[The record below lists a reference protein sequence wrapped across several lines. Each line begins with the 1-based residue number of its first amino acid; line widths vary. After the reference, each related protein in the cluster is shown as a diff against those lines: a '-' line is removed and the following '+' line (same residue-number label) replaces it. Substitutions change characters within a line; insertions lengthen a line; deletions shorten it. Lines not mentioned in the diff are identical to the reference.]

1 MITPRAHGQPLSHG
15 RHQAGMSLIE
25 LMIAVAIGLA
35 LLAGL
40 SSLYVS
46 TSKARAEFNKT
57 SEQVENGRFALQSI
71 RRDIE
76 MAGFYGRSS
85 LPVATTSY
93 ALSDPCATTPASM
106 GFSTSP
112 TLTVPLPVYG
122 PALASAAPACVPAT
136 LATTLP
142 NMKAGAE
149 VLTVSYVAG
158 STTITPDG
166 TNYYLQRSSCETD
179 SVPMVYSKTA
189 GDFTLLTKAPIAG
202 NACSTTGTK
211 AELRQYILRSYYVA
225 TCDVCSGTSPDTT
238 PTLKVAEF
246 VNGTIQTPTSLVAG
260 IEDVHY
266 SYGEDL
272 DNNGSPDCYVDNPSD
287 ISAVPAACTA
297 AATAASYTWT
307 ASATANWANVTAVRV
322 NLLSRNLD
330 NTASWTDTRTY
341 DLGRAAVNGPYNDHY
356 KRHVYGTAARIWNT
370 GGLRENQ

>member
-1 MITPRAHGQPLSHG
+1 
-15 RHQAGMSLIE
+15 MSLIE

-46 TSKARAEFNKT
+46 TSKARTEFNKT

-71 RRDIE
+71 TRDIE

-93 ALSDPCATTPASM
+93 ALSDPCATTPSSM

-122 PALASAAPACVPAT
+122 PALASAAPACVAAT

-149 VLTVSYVAG
+149 VLTVSYVSG
-158 STTITPDG
+158 SITATPDG

-179 SVPMVYSKTA
+179 SVSMVYSTSASAFKLHNKAAVA
-189 GDFTLLTKAPIAG
+189 GG
-202 NACSTTGTK
+202 ACSTSTN
-211 AELRQYILRSYYVA
+211 AELRQYVERSYYVA
-225 TCDVCSGTSPDTT
+225 TCDVCSGTGADTT

-246 VNGTIQTPTSLVAG
+246 VNGAIATPTSLVAG

-266 SYGEDL
+266 SYGVDL

-287 ISAVPAACTA
+287 ISAVPAACTT

-307 ASATANWANVTAVRV
+307 ASATANWANVTAVRIS
-322 NLLSRNLD
+322 LQSRNLD

-341 DLGRAAVNGPYNDHY
+341 DLGRAAANGPYNDHY
-356 KRHVYGTAARIWNT
+356 KRHVYGTVARVWNT

>member
-1 MITPRAHGQPLSHG
+1 MMTPRAHGQSLSHA

-46 TSKARAEFNKT
+46 TSKARSEFNKT

-71 RRDIE
+71 TRDFE

-85 LPVATTSY
+85 LPVSTASY
-93 ALSDPCATTPASM
+93 ALPDPCATTPASM

-112 TLTVPLPVYG
+112 ALTVPLPVYG
-122 PALASAAPACVPAT
+122 PALATTVPAC

-142 NMKAGAE
+142 NMKTGAE

-158 STTITPDG
+158 STTATADG
-166 TNYYLQRSSCETD
+166 TNYYLQRSGCETD
-179 SVPMVYSKTA
+179 SVSMVYGKSA
-189 GDFTLLTKAPIAG
+189 FTLHNKAAVAG
-202 NACSTTGTK
+202 GACSTSTP
-211 AELRQYILRSYYVA
+211 AELRQYVERSYYVA
-225 TCDVCSGTSPDTT
+225 TCDVCTGTGADTT

-246 VNGTIQTPTSLVAG
+246 VNGAIQVSSLVTG

-266 SYGEDL
+266 SYGVDT
-272 DNNGSPDCYVDNPSD
+272 DNNGSPDCYVDNPSVD
-287 ISAVPAACTA
+287 NSAVPACAAVTTA
-297 AATAASYTWT
+297 ATYTWITSGT
-307 ASATANWANVTAVRV
+307 ASWPNVTAVRV

-341 DLGRAAVNGPYNDHY
+341 DLGRAPVNGPYNDHY
-356 KRHVYGTAARIWNT
+356 KRHVYGTVARIWNT

>member
-1 MITPRAHGQPLSHG
+1 MMTPRAHGQPLSHA

-46 TSKARAEFNKT
+46 TSKARSEFNKT

-71 RRDIE
+71 TRDIE

-85 LPVATTSY
+85 LPVSTASY
-93 ALSDPCATTPASM
+93 ALPDPCATTPASM

-112 TLTVPLPVYG
+112 ALTVPLPVYG
-122 PALASAAPACVPAT
+122 PALAATVPT
-136 LATTLP
+136 CLATTLP
-142 NMKAGAE
+142 NMKTGAE

-158 STTITPDG
+158 STTATADG
-166 TNYYLQRSSCETD
+166 TNYYLQRSGCETD
-179 SVPMVYSKTA
+179 SVSMVYSKSA
-189 GDFTLLTKAPIAG
+189 SAFTLHTKAPIAG
-202 NACSTTGTK
+202 NACSTTGTT
-211 AELRQYILRSYYVA
+211 AELRQYVERSYYVA
-225 TCDVCSGTSPDTT
+225 TCDVCTGPSADTT

-246 VNGTIQTPTSLVAG
+246 APGAPNNIQVSSLVTG

-266 SYGEDL
+266 SYGMDL

-287 ISAVPAACTA
+287 ISAVPVACTA

-341 DLGRAAVNGPYNDHY
+341 DLGRAPVNGPYNDHY
-356 KRHVYGTAARIWNT
+356 KRHVYGTVARIWNT
-370 GGLRENQ
+370 GGMRENQ

>member
-1 MITPRAHGQPLSHG
+1 MMTPRAHGQPLSHA
-15 RHQAGMSLIE
+15 RHQVGMSLIE

-46 TSKARAEFNKT
+46 TSKARTEFNKT
-57 SEQVENGRFALQSI
+57 SEQVENGRFALQSVT
-71 RRDIE
+71 RDIE

-85 LPVATTSY
+85 LPITTASY

-106 GFSTSP
+106 GFSTTP

-122 PALASAAPACVPAT
+122 PALAATVPT
-136 LATTLP
+136 CLTTNLP
-142 NMKAGAE
+142 NMKASAE
-149 VLTVSYVAG
+149 VLTVSYVSG
-158 STTITPDG
+158 STTATPSG
-166 TNYYLQRSSCETD
+166 TEYYLQRSSCSTD
-179 SVPMVYSKTA
+179 SVSMVYSTSA
-189 GDFTLLTKAPIAG
+189 SAFTLHNKAAVAG
-202 NACSTTGTK
+202 GACSTSTN
-211 AELRQYILRSYYVA
+211 AELRKYVERSYYVA
-225 TCDVCSGTSPDTT
+225 TCDVCTGTSADTT
-238 PTLKVAEF
+238 PTLKMAEF
-246 VNGTIQTPTSLVAG
+246 VNGAIQVSSLVAG

-266 SYGEDL
+266 SYGVDL
-272 DNNGSPDCYVDNPSD
+272 DNNGSPDCYVNNPSD
-287 ISAVPAACTA
+287 ISAVPAACTT

-341 DLGRAAVNGPYNDHY
+341 DLGRAAVNGPYSDHY
-356 KRHVYGTAARIWNT
+356 KRHVYGTVARVWNT

>member
-1 MITPRAHGQPLSHG
+1 MMTPRTHGQPLSLA

-71 RRDIE
+71 TRDIE

-85 LPVATTSY
+85 LQVTTASY
-93 ALSDPCATTPASM
+93 ALPDPCATTPSSM

-122 PALASAAPACVPAT
+122 PALATTVPAC

-142 NMKAGAE
+142 NMKTGAE
-149 VLTVSYVAG
+149 ILTVSYVAG
-158 STTITPDG
+158 STTATADG
-166 TNYYLQRSSCETD
+166 TNYYLQRSGCETD
-179 SVPMVYSKTA
+179 SVSMVYSNSNSA
-189 GDFTLLTKAPIAG
+189 FTLHNKAAVAG
-202 NACSTTGTK
+202 GACSASTK
-211 AELRQYILRSYYVA
+211 AELRQYVERSYYVA
-225 TCDVCSGTSPDTT
+225 TCDVCSGTGADTT
-238 PTLKVAEF
+238 PTLKMAEF
-246 VNGTIQTPTSLVAG
+246 VNGAIQVSSLVTG

-266 SYGEDL
+266 SYGVDT
-272 DNNGSPDCYVDNPSD
+272 DNNGSPDCYVDNPSVD
-287 ISAVPAACTA
+287 NSAVPACV
-297 AATAASYTWT
+297 ATGYAWT
-307 ASATANWANVTAVRV
+307 TSPTANWANVTAVRIS
-322 NLLSRNLD
+322 LLSRNLD

-341 DLGRAAVNGPYNDHY
+341 DLGRAAPIPAFGDHY
-356 KRHVYGTAARIWNT
+356 KRHVYSTVARIWNT
-370 GGLRENQ
+370 GGMRENQ

>member
-1 MITPRAHGQPLSHG
+1 MMTPRAHGQPLSHA
-15 RHQAGMSLIE
+15 RHQTGMSLIE

-46 TSKARAEFNKT
+46 TSKARSEFNKT

-71 RRDIE
+71 TRDVE
-76 MAGFYGRSS
+76 MAGFYGRAS
-85 LPVATTSY
+85 LPLATTSY
-93 ALSDPCATTPASM
+93 ALSDPCATAPASM

-122 PALASAAPACVPAT
+122 PS
-136 LATTLP
+136 LATTVPTCLGTNLP
-142 NMKAGAE
+142 NMKTGAE
-149 VLTVSYVAG
+149 VLTVSYVSG
-158 STTITPDG
+158 STTTTPSG
-166 TNYYLQRSSCETD
+166 TEYYLQRSSCATD
-179 SVPMVYSKTA
+179 SVPLVYSNSA
-189 GDFTLLTKAPIAG
+189 SDFTLHNKAPSGSTI
-202 NACSTTGTK
+202 CSTSTS
-211 AELRQYILRSYYVA
+211 AELRKYVERSYYVA
-225 TCDVCSGTSPDTT
+225 TCDVCTGTGADTT

-246 VNGTIQTPTSLVAG
+246 VNGAIQVSSLVTG

-287 ISAVPAACTA
+287 ISAAPAACTA

-307 ASATANWANVTAVRV
+307 ASATANWANVTAVRIS
-322 NLLSRNLD
+322 LQSRNLD

-341 DLGRAAVNGPYNDHY
+341 GLGRAAANGPYNDHY
-356 KRHVYGTAARIWNT
+356 KRHVYGTVARIWNT

>member
-1 MITPRAHGQPLSHG
+1 MMTPRAHRQPLSHA
-15 RHQAGMSLIE
+15 RPQAGMSLIE

-46 TSKARAEFNKT
+46 TSKARGEFNKT
-57 SEQVENGRFALQSI
+57 SEQVETGRYALQSI
-71 RRDIE
+71 MRDIE

-85 LPVATTSY
+85 LPVTTASY
-93 ALSDPCATTPASM
+93 ALPDPCATAPASM

-122 PALASAAPACVPAT
+122 PALATTVLPC

-142 NMKAGAE
+142 NMATGTE

-158 STTITPDG
+158 STTATPDG
-166 TNYYLQRSSCETD
+166 NNYYLQRSGCETD
-179 SVPMVYSKTA
+179 SVSMVYSKTA
-189 GDFTLLTKAPIAG
+189 ASFTLHTKAPIAG
-202 NACSTTGTK
+202 NACSTTGTT
-211 AELRQYILRSYYVA
+211 AELRQYIERSYYVA
-225 TCDVCSGTSPDTT
+225 TCDVCGTGADTT
-238 PTLKVAEF
+238 PTLKMAEF
-246 VNGTIQTPTSLVAG
+246 VNGAIQVSSLVTG

-266 SYGEDL
+266 SYGVDL

-287 ISAVPAACTA
+287 TSAVPAACAAAVA
-297 AATAASYTWT
+297 AATYPWT
-307 ASATANWANVTAVRV
+307 TSATANWANVTAVRV

-330 NTASWTDTRTY
+330 KTASWIDTRTY

-356 KRHVYGTAARIWNT
+356 KRHVYGTVARIWNT

>member
-1 MITPRAHGQPLSHG
+1 MTPRAHSQPLSHV

-46 TSKARAEFNKT
+46 TSKARSEFNKT

-71 RRDIE
+71 TRDIE

-93 ALSDPCATTPASM
+93 ALSDPCATAPASM
-106 GFSTSP
+106 GFSTTP
-112 TLTVPLPVYG
+112 ALTVPLPVYG
-122 PALASAAPACVPAT
+122 PALASTAPACLPAT

-149 VLTVSYVAG
+149 VLTVSYVSG
-158 STTITPDG
+158 STTATPDG
-166 TNYYLQRSSCETD
+166 NNYYLQRSGCETD
-179 SVPMVYSKTA
+179 SVSMVYSKTA
-189 GDFTLLTKAPIAG
+189 GAFTLHNKAPSG
-202 NACSTTGTK
+202 SSVCSTSTS
-211 AELRQYILRSYYVA
+211 AELRQYVERSYYVA
-225 TCDVCSGTSPDTT
+225 TCDVCSGTGADTT

-246 VNGTIQTPTSLVAG
+246 VNGAIQVSSLVAG

-287 ISAVPAACTA
+287 VSAVPTACA
-297 AATAASYTWT
+297 AAAAAAVPPYTWT
-307 ASATANWANVTAVRV
+307 ASATANWANVTAVRI

-330 NTASWTDTRTY
+330 NTASWTDTRSY
-341 DLGRAAVNGPYNDHY
+341 DLGRAAADGPYNDHY
-356 KRHVYGTAARIWNT
+356 KRHVYGTVARIWNT

>member
-1 MITPRAHGQPLSHG
+1 MMTPRAHVQPMSRA

-46 TSKARAEFNKT
+46 TSKARSEFNKT
-57 SEQVENGRFALQSI
+57 SEQVENGRYALQSI
-71 RRDIE
+71 MRDIE

-85 LPVATTSY
+85 LPVTTASY
-93 ALSDPCATTPASM
+93 ALPDPCATAPASM
-106 GFSTSP
+106 GFSTTP
-112 TLTVPLPVYG
+112 ALTVPLPVYG
-122 PALASAAPACVPAT
+122 PSLAATVPPC

-142 NMKAGAE
+142 NMQTGAE
-149 VLTVSYVAG
+149 VLTVSYVSG
-158 STTITPDG
+158 SVTATPSG
-166 TNYYLQRSSCETD
+166 SEYYLQRSSCETD
-179 SVPMVYSKTA
+179 SVSMVYSKSA
-189 GDFTLLTKAPIAG
+189 SAFTLHNKAAVAG
-202 NACSTTGTK
+202 GACSTSTS
-211 AELRQYILRSYYVA
+211 AELRKYVERSYYVA
-225 TCDVCSGTSPDTT
+225 TCDVCTGAGADTT
-238 PTLKVAEF
+238 PTLKMAEF
-246 VNGTIQTPTSLVAG
+246 VNGAVQVSSLVTG

-266 SYGEDL
+266 SYGVDL

-287 ISAVPAACTA
+287 IGAVPAACTA
-297 AATAASYTWT
+297 AAAAASYTWT

-341 DLGRAAVNGPYNDHY
+341 DLGRAAVNGPYGDHF
-356 KRHVYGTAARIWNT
+356 KRHVYGTVARIWNT

>member
-1 MITPRAHGQPLSHG
+1 MMTPRAHVQPMSHA

-46 TSKARAEFNKT
+46 TSKARTEFNKT

-71 RRDIE
+71 TRDIE

-122 PALASAAPACVPAT
+122 PALASTAPACVAAT

-142 NMKAGAE
+142 NMKPGTE

-158 STTITPDG
+158 STTATPDG

-179 SVPMVYSKTA
+179 SVSMVYSTSA
-189 GDFTLLTKAPIAG
+189 SAFTLHNKAAVAG
-202 NACSTTGTK
+202 GACSTSTK
-211 AELRQYILRSYYVA
+211 AELRQYIIRSYYVA
-225 TCDVCSGTSPDTT
+225 TCDVCGTGADTT

-246 VNGTIQTPTSLVAG
+246 VNGAIATPTSLVAG

-287 ISAVPAACTA
+287 ISAAPAACTA

-307 ASATANWANVTAVRV
+307 ASATANWANVTAVRI

-341 DLGRAAVNGPYNDHY
+341 SLGRATVNGPYNDHY
-356 KRHVYGTAARIWNT
+356 KRHVYGTVARIWNT

>member
-1 MITPRAHGQPLSHG
+1 MMTPRAHVQPMSHA

-46 TSKARAEFNKT
+46 TSKARTEFNKT

-71 RRDIE
+71 TRDIE

-85 LPVATTSY
+85 LPVTTASY

-106 GFSTSP
+106 GFSTTP

-122 PALASAAPACVPAT
+122 PALAATVPT
-136 LATTLP
+136 CLATNLP
-142 NMKAGAE
+142 NMKTGAE
-149 VLTVSYVAG
+149 VLTVSYVSG
-158 STTITPDG
+158 STTATPSG
-166 TNYYLQRSSCETD
+166 TEYYLQRSSCSTD
-179 SVPMVYSKTA
+179 SVSMVYSKTA
-189 GDFTLLTKAPIAG
+189 TDFILHNKAAVAG
-202 NACSTTGTK
+202 GACSTSTK
-211 AELRQYILRSYYVA
+211 AELRKYVERSYYVA
-225 TCDVCSGTSPDTT
+225 TCDVCTGTGADTT
-238 PTLKVAEF
+238 PTLKMAEF
-246 VNGTIQTPTSLVAG
+246 VNGAIQVSSLVTG

-272 DNNGSPDCYVDNPSD
+272 DNNGSPDCYVINPSD

-307 ASATANWANVTAVRV
+307 ASATANWANVTAVRI

-341 DLGRAAVNGPYNDHY
+341 DLGRAAVNGPYSDHY
-356 KRHVYGTAARIWNT
+356 KRHVYGTVARIWNT

>member
-1 MITPRAHGQPLSHG
+1 MMTPRAHVQPMSHA

-57 SEQVENGRFALQSI
+57 SEQVENGRYALQSI
-71 RRDIE
+71 MRDIE

-85 LPVATTSY
+85 LPVTTASY
-93 ALSDPCATTPASM
+93 ALPDPCATAPASM

-112 TLTVPLPVYG
+112 LTVPLPVYG
-122 PALASAAPACVPAT
+122 PALAATVPSC

-142 NMKAGAE
+142 NMKTGAE

-158 STTITPDG
+158 STTATPDG
-166 TNYYLQRSSCETD
+166 TEYYLQRSNCQTD
-179 SVPMVYSKTA
+179 SVPMVYGKSVSAFMLHNKPPS
-189 GDFTLLTKAPIAG
+189 GSND
-202 NACSTTGTK
+202 CSASPS
-211 AELRQYILRSYYVA
+211 AELRKYVERTYYVA
-225 TCDVCSGTSPDTT
+225 TCDVCSGAGADTM

-246 VNGTIQTPTSLVAG
+246 VNGAIQLSSLVTG

-266 SYGEDL
+266 SYGVDT
-272 DNNGSPDCYVDNPSD
+272 DNNGSPDCYVDNPSVD
-287 ISAVPAACTA
+287 NSAVPACAPSGYA
-297 AATAASYTWT
+297 WT
-307 ASATANWANVTAVRV
+307 TSATANWANVTAVRI

-341 DLGRAAVNGPYNDHY
+341 DLGRAAVNGPYGDHY
-356 KRHVYGTAARIWNT
+356 KRHVYGTVARIWNT

>member
-1 MITPRAHGQPLSHG
+1 MMTPRAHVQPMSHA

-46 TSKARAEFNKT
+46 TSKARTEFNKT

-71 RRDIE
+71 TRDIE

-85 LPVATTSY
+85 LPVTTASY
-93 ALSDPCATTPASM
+93 ALSDPCATTPGSM
-106 GFSTSP
+106 GFSTTP

-122 PALASAAPACVPAT
+122 PALAATVPT
-136 LATTLP
+136 CLATNLP

-149 VLTVSYVAG
+149 VLTVSYVSG
-158 STTITPDG
+158 STTATPSG
-166 TNYYLQRSSCETD
+166 TEYYLQRSSCSTD
-179 SVPMVYSKTA
+179 SVSMVYSKTA
-189 GDFTLLTKAPIAG
+189 ADFVLHNKAAVAG
-202 NACSTTGTK
+202 GACSTSTK
-211 AELRQYILRSYYVA
+211 AELRKYVERSYYVA
-225 TCDVCSGTSPDTT
+225 TCDVCTGTGADTT
-238 PTLKVAEF
+238 PTLKMAEF
-246 VNGTIQTPTSLVAG
+246 VNGAIQASSLVAG

-266 SYGEDL
+266 SYGVDL
-272 DNNGSPDCYVDNPSD
+272 DNNGSPDCYVSNPSD

-307 ASATANWANVTAVRV
+307 ASATANWANVTAVRI

-330 NTASWTDTRTY
+330 NTVSWTDTRTY
-341 DLGRAAVNGPYNDHY
+341 DLGRAAVNGPYGDHY
-356 KRHVYGTAARIWNT
+356 KRHVYGTVARIWNT